1 MTLLLYGVSCF
12 FFFNAPP
19 STVIYTYLPTLP
31 QHDAL
36 PIYLG
41 LVICRSQAVDGE
53 GRQHRQA
60 ARIDRPL
67 RREAERAPCRKLI
80 VQAAAEQLLHAVAA
94 QGPEDL
100 GARRL
105 ALQLHEREGGVDR
118 RVASADH
125 EDAPAGIARAFPSGD
140 IGDAIGDRSEE
151 PTSEPQS
158 LMRH

>member
-1 MTLLLYGVSCF
+1 M
-12 FFFNAPP
+12 
-19 STVIYTYLPTLP
+19 
-31 QHDAL
+31 
-36 PIYLG
+36 
-41 LVICRSQAVDGE
+41 
-53 GRQHRQA
+53 
-60 ARIDRPL
+60 DRPL

-140 IGDAIGDRSEE
+140 IGDAIRSEE
-151 PTSEPQS
+151 HTSELQS
-158 LMRH
+158 LMRISYAVFC